1 MGQEVG
7 QEVSTNCLKVKRH
20 RERGE
25 DMVAL
30 EVPERGPLGS
40 MHRGQGQQGHLN
52 EQFCSRQSFCRSLK
66 PKENHQNGSLFRL
79 LNFAAVRLTDDSIV
93 SQSPK
98 YCFKSIFY

>member
-20 RERGE
+20 RERGA

-66 PKENHQNGSLFRL
+66 PRPNTVLGS
-79 LNFAAVRLTDDSIV
+79 S
-93 SQSPK
+93 
-98 YCFKSIFY
+98 FYLYL